1 MAVKRFLLNKFFSVE
16 CPESTDDSQEKKRK
30 EKKESVQFSS
40 VLHPT
45 LLCFK
50 AVEKKKKKK
59 LLAFEKYPFPI
70 GAEAPSPSSPGP
82 LLLSD
87 WSDPE

>member
-16 CPESTDDSQEKKRK
+16 CPESTDESQEKKRK
-30 EKKESVQFSS
+30 SQFCS

-50 AVEKKKKKK
+50 AVERKEKKKK

-70 GAEAPSPSSPGP
+70 GAEALSPSSPGP